1 MTELEKWTLLLH
13 VASTLT
19 MVGLIWFVQIVH
31 YPLFSRVGRD
41 NFRRYEMD
49 HQRLVAWIVAPG
61 MLTEMVTAIM
71 LVWCRPIGI
80 EPITLWIGVALLV
93 SIWLITYSVQVP
105 QHATLVLSYDEHVQQ
120 SLVRGNWFRT
130 AAWSARGLLVVWMV
144 GQVITT
150 IAVSPATATLSANVL
165 P

>member
-1 MTELEKWTLLLH
+1 MTEFEKWTLLLH

-31 YPLFSRVGRD
+31 YPLFSRVGR
-41 NFRRYEMD
+41 NSFCRYEMD
-49 HQRLVAWIVAPG
+49 HQRLVTSIVAPG
-61 MLTEMVTAIM
+61 MLTEMATAIM
-71 LVWCRPIGI
+71 LVWCNPIGI
-80 EPITLWIGVALLV
+80 ETVTLWVGVALLV
-93 SIWLITYSVQVP
+93 SIWLITYCVQVP
-105 QHATLVLSYDEHVQQ
+105 HHATLVLSYDEKVQQ

-150 IAVSPATATLSANVL
+150 VTVSPETATLSANAL